1 MTRDEVVRFMQ
12 ERQKHWAARDGD
24 GLASQHAVDGTVNS
38 PMFGK
43 LSGREAIANSYHR
56 LFQAF
61 PDWTLN
67 PADEFIIDGDRVAE
81 PFSVTA
87 THAGEFMGLPGTKHR
102 THIQGVLLMRLA
114 DGFIQDERRLY
125 DFSMLLMQVGVLK
138 GKPGY

>member
-12 ERQKHWAARDGD
+12 ERQQHWSARDAD

-43 LSGREAIANSYHR
+43 LSGREAIANAYRR

-61 PDWTLN
+61 PDWTLT
-67 PADEFIIDGDRVAE
+67 PEDFIIDGDRVAE
-81 PFSVTA
+81 PFSATA

-102 THIQGVLLMRLA
+102 THIHGVLLMRVA
-114 DGFIQDERRLY
+114 GGFIQEERRIY

>member
-1 MTRDEVVRFMQ
+1 MTRDEVVQLMQ

-24 GLASQHAVDGTVNS
+24 GLASQHATNGTVNS

-56 LFQAF
+56 LFEAF

-67 PADEFIIDGDRVAE
+67 PADEVIIDGDRVAE

-87 THAGEFMGLPGTKHR
+87 THAGEFMGLPGTGHR
-102 THIQGVLLMRLA
+102 THIQGVLLMRVA
-114 DGFIQDERRLY
+114 GGFIQDERRLY